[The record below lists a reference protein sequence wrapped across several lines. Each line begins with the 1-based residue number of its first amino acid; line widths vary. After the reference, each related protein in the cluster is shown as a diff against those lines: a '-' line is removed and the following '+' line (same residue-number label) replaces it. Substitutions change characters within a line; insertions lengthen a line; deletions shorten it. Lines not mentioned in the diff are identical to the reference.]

1 MKSRIRLFRKWKWVK
16 LREVSLPWGSWLCRY
31 RWRWEACRWGGRRR
45 CGRGCWLW
53 PPGPPP
59 RPSDGG
65 NRLPGCWIA
74 RRLFGIGKESEKFK
88 SSYKRNQGKTRRGGS
103 QPRRKEAQRA
113 NTSRSGF
120 LRRQWLVAEGNG
132 DFEVVGEGQRL
143 DRSASDG
150 RAGEQRH
157 IGYDVSV
164 NHFGVDLVTWHG
176 LQLHGHKKSRWKWI
190 PFSLLI
196 FSSPHHHTPRC
207 LAGCL
212 VTTRRV
218 VIKFLGPASQNVWTQ
233 HSIYSGCGAP
243 EEKNWS
249 KDGRPANCSRTV
261 SCNND
266 PAACERLIDGRSA
279 GPDSLCYFLFLD
291 FYCSDE
297 HQTRPHP
304 PTSVVQ
310 QK

>member
-113 NTSRSGF
+113 KYLAIRFLATAVTRCWRKRWLWGCRRRPTSGPVGLGWPGGWTTPHWVRCV
-120 LRRQWLVAEGNG
+120 RQ
-132 DFEVVGEGQRL
+132 
-143 DRSASDG
+143 
-150 RAGEQRH
+150 
-157 IGYDVSV
+157 
-164 NHFGVDLVTWHG
+164 
-176 LQLHGHKKSRWKWI
+176 
-190 PFSLLI
+190 SL
-196 FSSPHHHTPRC
+196 
-207 LAGCL
+207 
-212 VTTRRV
+212 
-218 VIKFLGPASQNVWTQ
+218 W
-233 HSIYSGCGAP
+233 
-243 EEKNWS
+243 
-249 KDGRPANCSRTV
+249 
-261 SCNND
+261 
-266 PAACERLIDGRSA
+266 GRS
-279 GPDSLCYFLFLD
+279 C
-291 FYCSDE
+291 
-297 HQTRPHP
+297 HVTRP
-304 PTSVVQ
+304 TITRT
-310 QK
+310 QKISLKMDTFFPSHFL